1 MSQRPLSRDAAS
13 RAEARR
19 RARLAARGQPE
30 EEDAAAIEAGAPV
43 SPSRDSFLTRI
54 FPTAP
59 PLPGRP
65 DPLADF
71 GYTGPLRPI
80 VAVFYLLGRAPLA
93 WVPFGLAWALGYV
106 AAIAGGPG
114 LLGLSAQLLQFGAL
128 IAAGWFGWRRP
139 WLYGAAAGLLGFALL
154 FGYILVLSLGTASSP
169 ADPSAG
175 QSAAAAAVS
184 GFYATIFGAVGGWYG
199 GYLRRRQTQV
209 STTAAGTRARR
220 RR

>member
-19 RARLAARGQPE
+19 RARLAARGRPGD
-30 EEDAAAIEAGAPV
+30 EDAEAIDAEAPAQ
-43 SPSRDSFLTRI
+43 PSRGTFLTRI
-54 FPTAP
+54 FPAAP

-71 GYTGPLRPI
+71 GYRGPLRPI
-80 VAVFYLLGRAPLA
+80 VAVLFLLGRAPLA
-93 WVPFGLAWALGYV
+93 WVPFGLAWAFGYV

-139 WLYGAAAGLLGFALL
+139 WLYGAAAGLLGFVVL
-154 FGYILVLSLGTASSP
+154 FGYILVLSVGAGSSP
-169 ADPSAG
+169 TDPSAA
-175 QSAAAAAVS
+175 QSATAAALS
-184 GFYATIFGAVGGWYG
+184 GFYAMVFGAVGGWYG

-209 STTAAGTRARR
+209 SAAAPRTRR

>member
-1 MSQRPLSRDAAS
+1 MSQRSLSRDAAS

-30 EEDAAAIEAGAPV
+30 DEDAEAIEAEAPAA
-43 SPSRDSFLTRI
+43 PSHGSFLTRI
-54 FPTAP
+54 FPAAP

-65 DPLADF
+65 EPLADF

-93 WVPFGLAWALGYV
+93 WVPFGLLWALGYV
-106 AAIAGGPG
+106 AAYAGAATV
-114 LLGLSAQLLQFGAL
+114 LGLASQLVQFGAL

-139 WLYGAAAGLLGFALL
+139 WLYGAAAGLLGFVVL
-154 FGYILVLSLGTASSP
+154 FGYILVVSLGTTSSP
-169 ADPSAG
+169 TDPSAA

-209 STTAAGTRARR
+209 STTASRARR